1 MIPGFLLGLREGIEA
16 ALIVAI
22 VLAFLARSGNR
33 ASFASVW
40 LGTGLAALFSV
51 GVGGVLFLTG
61 QELEGQAEQL
71 FEGGAMVLAVGVLT
85 WMILWMR
92 RQAAGIRRSLE
103 SQVSD
108 AVAVGSNFALVA
120 LAFLAVGREGVE
132 TALFLL
138 AAAGAAGVSE
148 TLIGGV
154 LGLVAA
160 VGVGYGIYRGSQWF
174 NLRTFF
180 RVTGLLLI
188 VFAAGLLSHG
198 VHEFVEAGLLP
209 TSPQVWDLSAVLP
222 HDQGVGQWLRTLVG
236 YSDELTILELGVWAA
251 YLIAALTI
259 FLRPLPPL
267 GTPATP
273 GPATATETA

>member
-1 MIPGFLLGLREGIEA
+1 MLPGFLLGLREGIEA

-22 VLAFLARSGNR
+22 VFAFLARTGNR
-33 ASFASVW
+33 ARFASVW
-40 LGTGLAALFSV
+40 IGVGLAVLFSV
-51 GVGGVLFLTG
+51 AVGAALFLTG

-71 FEGGAMVLAVGVLT
+71 FEGSAMVLAVGVLT
-85 WMILWMR
+85 WMIFWMR

-103 SQVSD
+103 SQVSQ

-120 LAFLAVGREGVE
+120 IAFLAVGREGLE

-138 AAAGAAGVSE
+138 AAASAAGVSE

-160 VGVGYGIYRGSQWF
+160 IGVGYGIYRGSQWV

-180 RVTGLLLI
+180 RVTGILLI

-198 VHEFVEAGLLP
+198 VHEFTEAGLLP
-209 TSPQVWDLSAVLP
+209 ETARVWDLSGVLP
-222 HDQGVGQWLRTLVG
+222 HSEGLGQWLRTLFG
-236 YSDELTILELGVWAA
+236 YSAELTVLELGVWAA
-251 YLIAALTI
+251 YLIAALAV

-267 GTPATP
+267 GTPATR
-273 GPATATETA
+273 GPATATPA

>member
-1 MIPGFLLGLREGIEA
+1 MLPGFLLGLREGIEA

-22 VLAFLARSGNR
+22 VFAFLARTGNR
-33 ASFASVW
+33 ARFASVW
-40 LGTGLAALFSV
+40 IGVGLAVLFSV
-51 GVGGVLFLTG
+51 AVGAALFLTG

-71 FEGGAMVLAVGVLT
+71 FEGSAMVLAVGVLT
-85 WMILWMR
+85 WMIFWMR

-103 SQVSD
+103 SQVSQ

-120 LAFLAVGREGVE
+120 IAFLAVGREGLE

-138 AAAGAAGVSE
+138 AAASAAGVSE

-160 VGVGYGIYRGSQWF
+160 IGVGYGIYRGSQWV

-180 RVTGLLLI
+180 RVTGILLI

-198 VHEFVEAGLLP
+198 VHEFTEAGLLP
-209 TSPQVWDLSAVLP
+209 ETARVWDLSGVLP
-222 HDQGVGQWLRTLVG
+222 HSEGLGQWLRTLFG
-236 YSDELTILELGVWAA
+236 YSAELAVLELGVWAA
-251 YLIAALTI
+251 YLIAALAV

-267 GTPATP
+267 GTPATR
-273 GPATATETA
+273 GPATATPA

>member
-1 MIPGFLLGLREGIEA
+1 MLPGFLLGLREGIEA

-33 ASFASVW
+33 ARFSSVW
-40 LGTGLAALFSV
+40 LGVGLAVGFSV
-51 GVGGVLFLTG
+51 AVGAVLFFTG

-108 AVAVGSNFALVA
+108 AVAGGSSFALVA
-120 LAFLAVGREGVE
+120 LAFLAVGREGLE

-180 RVTGLLLI
+180 RVTGILLI

-209 TSPQVWDLSAVLP
+209 ATPQVWDLSGVLP
-222 HDQGVGQWLRTLVG
+222 HDEGVGQWLRTLVG
-236 YSDELTILELGVWAA
+236 YSAVPTVLELATWAF

>member
-1 MIPGFLLGLREGIEA
+1 MLPGFLLGLREGIEA

-22 VLAFLARSGNR
+22 VFAFLARTGNR
-33 ASFASVW
+33 ARFASVW
-40 LGTGLAALFSV
+40 IGVGLAVLFSV
-51 GVGGVLFLTG
+51 AVGAALFLTG

-71 FEGGAMVLAVGVLT
+71 FEGSAMVLAVGVLT
-85 WMILWMR
+85 WMIFWMR

-103 SQVSD
+103 SQVSQ

-120 LAFLAVGREGVE
+120 IAFLAVGREGLE

-138 AAAGAAGVSE
+138 AAASAAGVSE

-160 VGVGYGIYRGSQWF
+160 IGVGYGIYRGSQWV

-180 RVTGLLLI
+180 RVTGILLI

-198 VHEFVEAGLLP
+198 VHEFTEAGLLP
-209 TSPQVWDLSAVLP
+209 ETPRVWDLSGVLP
-222 HDQGVGQWLRTLVG
+222 HSEGLGQWLRTLFG
-236 YSDELTILELGVWAA
+236 YSAELTVLELGVWAA
-251 YLIAALTI
+251 YLIAALAV

-267 GTPATP
+267 GTPATR
-273 GPATATETA
+273 GPATATPA